1 MIGPM
6 PGLVSGRAGF
16 LGYGV
21 LSSCI
26 SGLVGAVFSNP
37 YGAAPSGRVCAIC
50 MHHECG
56 SPAWQAVT
64 CCVGEL
70 LLLVEHPLAISR
82 SDIAIVVE
90 MYVRIGSPPR
100 RRLHDHNYGRGGG
113 DASINYTARS
123 SVAMSPRVASV
134 AGIRPL
140 TAPMMAATMKL

>member
-1 MIGPM
+1 M

-26 SGLVGAVFSNP
+26 SGFVGPLLFSNP
-37 YGAAPSGRVCAIC
+37 YGAAPSGLVCAIC
-50 MHHECG
+50 MHHGCG

-64 CCVGEL
+64 CCVVDGL

-90 MYVRIGSPPR
+90 MYFTIGSTPR
-100 RRLHDHNYGRGGG
+100 RLQDHIYGRGVG
-113 DASINYTARS
+113 DARINYTARS

-140 TAPMMAATMKL
+140 KAPIVAATMKL